1 MENAEQV
8 RSLFLAALMIGSVM
22 VGILYFDIDQEP
34 SDLPPVITGDEPGQ
48 FEIGA
53 IESISVTISDEDL
66 DELIIDIRLNNNVVS
81 DYLIDDEGIISI
93 DISELGA
100 GLHSLDIIAHDQL
113 NQETRWFT
121 DFTIVFPPEENA
133 TISLDSFP
141 TTVDHGDNA
150 ELSGNVS
157 HSSIPSC
164 NFYWS
169 DTDLKESKLNLPLE
183 ENGDFSLMLENMRE
197 NVSISMEVSCGINF
211 ITIDSSV
218 VNFTVNPSPVGGC
231 TDSEANNYDEN
242 AEEDDGSCTYDE
254 GNPDPVEGCTNSTA
268 INYDETAE
276 VDDGSCE
283 YEEEDEIRT
292 GNQVWW
298 EKILLCDSTEHVEGI
313 DDYNTTEFDNHIC
326 ELTFTLNETHIQID
340 SNGLPNHDLES
351 GPGCCVSAQDD
362 HQWTLPLEPV
372 NQTGCNPSI
381 SSDGCT
387 LAPERGPVAVAVN
400 GVPIFG
406 PEDGPGGDAVA
417 NQEGEYEEDR
427 QEVWL
432 GICHAHS
439 GPGGEYHYHADA
451 NCMHWHADEDNGETW
466 ANYSM
471 ESSRTV
477 GSHSP
482 IIGFAFDGYPIYGFV
497 GWNEDGDAK
506 EMTSSYKLKDGEN
519 GYNGIDDYEYVTSLG
534 DLDACNGV
542 YSPTPDYPEG
552 IYHYHSTWVNGDGD
566 LGFPYF
572 IYCYRGVME
581 AGNSDAGQVGGG
593 GDDDPCAG
601 HGDTWGPG
609 IGPPPEGCDAGPP
622 PGGGQGQSSEAL
634 TVISPWFKTPPNSG
648 AIVISL
654 LAMAVVAANGLRE
667 SAYPEVSRDPVG
679 TTL

>member
-1 MENAEQV
+1 MENAEQA
-8 RSLFLAALMIGSVM
+8 RSLFLAALMVGSVM
-22 VGILYFDIDQEP
+22 VGVLYFDIEP
-34 SDLPPVITGDEPGQ
+34 DPGDLPPVISGDEPGQ
-48 FEIGA
+48 FEIGTLD
-53 IESISVTISDEDL
+53 SISVTISDENL
-66 DELIIDIRLNNNVVS
+66 DEIELDITLDGNRVTNYHVNEDGSFIV
-81 DYLIDDEGIISI
+81 
-93 DISELGA
+93 DISNLGA
-100 GLHSLDIIAHDQL
+100 GAHSLKVIARDTL
-113 NQETRWFT
+113 RQETRWFNE
-121 DFTIVFPPEENA
+121 FTINYPPEGIAE
-133 TISLDSFP
+133 IILDDFP
-141 TTVDHGDNA
+141 TTIDYGDDVLLTGN
-150 ELSGNVS
+150 LS
-157 HSSIPSC
+157 HTSIISC
-164 NFYWS
+164 EFVWS
-169 DTDLKESKLNLPLE
+169 DGNIEESSLGMPMDEDGMFILGFNNLQDNLTI
-183 ENGDFSLMLENMRE
+183 
-197 NVSISMEVSCGINF
+197 VMETTCGINIFTEASAVVDF
-211 ITIDSSV
+211 I
-218 VNFTVNPSPVGGC
+218 VNHPTTTPGC
-231 TDSEANNYDEN
+231 TDPEANNYDE
-242 AEEDDGSCTYDE
+242 AADEDDGSCTYDE
-254 GNPDPVEGCTNSTA
+254 PPVEGCMDSTA
-268 INYDETAE
+268 TNYNENAE
-276 VDDGSCE
+276 IDDGSCE
-283 YEEEDEIRT
+283 YEEPPEDNST
-292 GNQVWW
+292 GSQIWW
-298 EKILLCDSTEHVEGI
+298 AEVLLCDSTEQVEGI

-326 ELTFTLNETHIQID
+326 ELSFTLNETHIQID

-351 GPGCCVSAQDD
+351 GPGCCASAQED
-362 HQWTLPLEPV
+362 HQWTLPLEPT
-372 NQTGCNPSI
+372 NQTGCDPST

-477 GSHSP
+477 SNHSP

-497 GWNEDGDAK
+497 GWDEGGNTK

-519 GYNGIDDYEYVTSLG
+519 GYNGIDDYEYVSGLG

-581 AGNSDAGQVGGG
+581 AGNSDGGQEGVG

-601 HGDTWGPG
+601 HGETWGPG
-609 IGPPPEGCDAGPP
+609 IGPPPEDCDAGPP
-622 PGGGQGQSSEAL
+622 PGDGQGQSSEIL
-634 TVISPWFKTPPNSG
+634 PVISPWFKTPPNSG

-667 SAYPEVSRDPVG
+667 SAYPEVSRGPVG
-679 TTL
+679 TAL

>member
-1 MENAEQV
+1 MENADQV
-8 RSLFLAALMIGSVM
+8 RSLFLAALMVGSVM
-22 VGILYFDIDQEP
+22 VGILYFDIEQVPPVDQ
-34 SDLPPVITGDEPGQ
+34 PPVITGDEPGQ
-48 FEIGA
+48 FEIGTL
-53 IESISVTISDEDL
+53 ESISVTISDEDL
-66 DELIIDIRLNNNVVS
+66 DDLIIDISLNSNVVS
-81 DYLIDDEGIISI
+81 DYLIDEEGGISI
-93 DISELGA
+93 DISDLEVGS
-100 GLHSLDIIAHDQL
+100 HSLNIIAFDKL

-141 TTVDHGDNA
+141 TTVDYGDNG

-157 HSSIPSC
+157 HSSISSC
-164 NFYWS
+164 NFFWS
-169 DTDLKESKLNLPLE
+169 DTDLEESKLILPFE
-183 ENGDFSLMLENMRE
+183 ENGDFSLTLENMRK

-218 VNFTVNPSPVGGC
+218 VNFTVNPAPISGC
-231 TDSEANNYDEN
+231 TDSEANNFDEN
-242 AEEDDGSCTYDE
+242 AEEDDGSC
-254 GNPDPVEGCTNSTA
+254 
-268 INYDETAE
+268 
-276 VDDGSCE
+276 E
-283 YEEEDEIRT
+283 YEDDDEIIT
-292 GNQVWW
+292 GSQKWW
-298 EKILLCDSTEHVEGI
+298 EKVLLCDSTEQVEGI
-313 DDYNTTEFDNHIC
+313 DDYNTTDENGDPLFDNHIC
-326 ELTFTLNETHIQID
+326 ELSFTLNETHIQID

-351 GPGCCVSAQDD
+351 GPGCCASAQED
-362 HQWTLPLEPV
+362 HQWTLPLEPT
-372 NQTGCNPSI
+372 NQTGCDPST

-477 GSHSP
+477 SNHSP

-497 GWNEDGDAK
+497 GWDEGGNTK

-519 GYNGIDDYEYVTSLG
+519 GYNGIDDYEYVSGLG

-581 AGNSDAGQVGGG
+581 AGNSDGGQEGVG

-601 HGDTWGPG
+601 HGETWGPG
-609 IGPPPEGCDAGPP
+609 IGPPPEDCDAGPP
-622 PGGGQGQSSEAL
+622 PGDGQGQSSEIL
-634 TVISPWFKTPPNSG
+634 PVISPWFKTPPNSG

-654 LAMAVVAANGLRE
+654 LAMAVVAVNGLRE
-667 SAYPEVSRDPVG
+667 SAYPEVSRGPVG
-679 TTL
+679 TAL

>member
-1 MENAEQV
+1 
-8 RSLFLAALMIGSVM
+8 
-22 VGILYFDIDQEP
+22 
-34 SDLPPVITGDEPGQ
+34 
-48 FEIGA
+48 
-53 IESISVTISDEDL
+53 
-66 DELIIDIRLNNNVVS
+66 
-81 DYLIDDEGIISI
+81 
-93 DISELGA
+93 
-100 GLHSLDIIAHDQL
+100 
-113 NQETRWFT
+113 
-121 DFTIVFPPEENA
+121 
-133 TISLDSFP
+133 
-141 TTVDHGDNA
+141 
-150 ELSGNVS
+150 
-157 HSSIPSC
+157 
-164 NFYWS
+164 
-169 DTDLKESKLNLPLE
+169 
-183 ENGDFSLMLENMRE
+183 
-197 NVSISMEVSCGINF
+197 MEVSCGINF

-218 VNFTVNPSPVGGC
+218 VNFTVNPSPISGC
-231 TDSEANNYDEN
+231 TDSEANNFDEN
-242 AEEDDGSCTYDE
+242 AEEDDGSC
-254 GNPDPVEGCTNSTA
+254 
-268 INYDETAE
+268 
-276 VDDGSCE
+276 E
-283 YEEEDEIRT
+283 YEDDDEIIT
-292 GNQVWW
+292 GSQKWW
-298 EKILLCDSTEHVEGI
+298 EKVLLCDSTEQVEGI
-313 DDYNTTEFDNHIC
+313 DDYNTTDENGDPLFDNHIC
-326 ELTFTLNETHIQID
+326 ELSFTLNETHIQID

-351 GPGCCVSAQDD
+351 GPGCCASAQED
-362 HQWTLPLEPV
+362 HQWTLPLEPT
-372 NQTGCNPSI
+372 NQTGCDPST

-466 ANYSM
+466 ADYNM

-477 GSHSP
+477 SEHSP

-497 GWNEDGDAK
+497 GWDEDGDTK
-506 EMTSSYKLKDGEN
+506 EMTSSYKLKEGES
-519 GYNGIDDYEYVTSLG
+519 GYNGIDDYEYVAGLG

-552 IYHYHSTWVNGDGD
+552 IYHYHSTWVNGEGD

-581 AGNSDAGQVGGG
+581 AGNSDAGQGGGG

-601 HGDTWGPG
+601 GPPDGDVWGPG

-622 PGGGQGQSSEAL
+622 PGGGQGQSSEVL
-634 TVISPWFKTPPNSG
+634 PVISPWFKTPPNSG